1 MSDWFNLILP
11 IRLFGAGLLLTGIVM
26 AAGDIRLSA
35 SLQEFFGD
43 LLLLSVG
50 ALFLLR
56 RGEVLGLYALVTV
69 IASLWALLEVSVDGR
84 QLWPRL
90 VIWLVIGLLLLP
102 ANQALGRTLDARGL
116 LRVQLSASRR
126 IE

>member
-1 MSDWFNLILP
+1 MFDSFNLILP
-11 IRLFGAGLLLTGIVM
+11 IRLLGAALLLCGLVM

-56 RGEVLGLYALVTV
+56 RGEAVVLYVLVTV
-69 IASLWALLEVSVDGR
+69 IASLWALLEVSVDGW
-84 QLWPRL
+84 QLLPRL
-90 VIWLVIGLLLLP
+90 LIWFVVGLLLLP
-102 ANQALGRTLDARGL
+102 ANQALGRTLEARS
-116 LRVQLSASRR
+116 LRAQWMK
-126 IE
+126 

>member
-1 MSDWFNLILP
+1 MFDWFNLILP
-11 IRLFGAGLLLTGIVM
+11 IRLLGAGLLLAGIVM

-56 RGEVLGLYALVTV
+56 RGEALGLYALVTV
-69 IASLWALLEVSVDGR
+69 IASLWSLLEVSVDGW

-90 VIWLVIGLLLLP
+90 VIWLVICLLLLP
-102 ANQALGRTLDARGL
+102 TNQALGRTLDARWRRR
-116 LRVQLSASRR
+116 LRLAKSHV
-126 IE
+126 